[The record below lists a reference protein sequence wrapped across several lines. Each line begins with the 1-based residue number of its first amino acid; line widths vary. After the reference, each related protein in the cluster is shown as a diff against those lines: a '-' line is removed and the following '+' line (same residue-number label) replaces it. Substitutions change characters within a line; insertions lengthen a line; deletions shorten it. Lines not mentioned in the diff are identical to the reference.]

1 VLCKHPSTGARS
13 NPAPVIPDNPVQV
26 SNAPISTNATPAP
39 AELPVTQT
47 FSPQALVC
55 RECGNAKTERQKF
68 CSRCTTRLRVARH
81 RKTPVN
87 KIKQDIQEVH
97 NSYLRGKRHAIC
109 DQATLT
115 ERNETTSGLDTG
127 TLKKLAPELAREQR
141 IEDACKGARKKL
153 RADSTTRRRDLKQ
166 QKRDALAKVR
176 ELSARIDAIT
186 PNLQIAIDLICATI
200 RNHSP
205 LA

>member
-1 VLCKHPSTGARS
+1 VLCKSSSGALS
-13 NPAPVIPDNPVQV
+13 NPASPNLTTLD
-26 SNAPISTNATPAP
+26 SNAPIPTNGTRVPSSI
-39 AELPVTQT
+39 PVTQT
-47 FSPQALVC
+47 FSPLVC
-55 RECGNAKTERQKF
+55 RECGNAKTARQKF

-141 IEDACKGARKKL
+141 IKDACKDARKKL
-153 RADSTTRRRDLKQ
+153 RADSTTRGRDLKQ

-186 PNLQIAIDLICATI
+186 PHLQIAIDLICATI

>member
-1 VLCKHPSTGARS
+1 MLCKNPPTGARS
-13 NPAPVIPDNPVQV
+13 NLAPIPDKQV

-47 FSPQALVC
+47 FSLVC
-55 RECGNAKTERQKF
+55 RECGNAKTPRQKF
-68 CSRCTTRLRVARH
+68 CKKCTNRIRVARH
-81 RKTPVN
+81 RRTPAQ

-127 TLKKLAPELAREQR
+127 ELKRLQPELAREQR
-141 IEDACKGARKKL
+141 IEDACKDARKKL

-186 PNLQIAIDLICATI
+186 PNLQLKIDLICATI
-200 RNHSP
+200 RNQTP
-205 LA
+205 